1 MSDFLS
7 WDNDIDLDFLL
18 GEYTEYDTDHSNSED
33 ETSKPSKKQKT
44 SEKTSNQVKYKC
56 PECSKV
62 LNTISGFRGHVNKQH
77 NIDARAT
84 DNKVTAS
91 GNKSDN
97 TFSCQDDNF
106 SKIFPAAYQSSLKN
120 IANDPLLPSKQISN
134 ISTMAALSD
143 SIRMRLEKELKFVFV
158 SSSSNLTSTNGR
170 E

>member
-1 MSDFLS
+1 VVS
-7 WDNDIDLDFLL
+7 
-18 GEYTEYDTDHSNSED
+18 
-33 ETSKPSKKQKT
+33 
-44 SEKTSNQVKYKC
+44 C

-91 GNKSDN
+91 GNKSVN

-106 SKIFPAAYQSSLKN
+106 SKIFPADYQSSLKK

-134 ISTMAALSD
+134 RNPDIVLRTLLHSGHLYLTWL
-143 SIRMRLEKELKFVFV
+143 LVFSEVFCFLDGLLV
-158 SSSSNLTSTNGR
+158 SSSLLLWSVSYSVYSPNKKSRAMSLSQDRKSDMFERLMNVQLIY
-170 E
+170 